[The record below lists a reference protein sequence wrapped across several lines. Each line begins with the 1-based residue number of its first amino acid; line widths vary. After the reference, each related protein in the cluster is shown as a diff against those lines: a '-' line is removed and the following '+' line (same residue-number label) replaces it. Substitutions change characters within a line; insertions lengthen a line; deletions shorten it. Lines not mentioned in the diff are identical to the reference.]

1 MIRKYLLVGTSC
13 FLLGAGGMAL
23 VDARAIAGP
32 PGADTF
38 RMLEL
43 FGNILATVDASYVAP
58 VEHKQLIEAA
68 IDGMVSSLDPHSSYL
83 SPEDFDDMRAL
94 TKGEYAG
101 LGIEI
106 TSEEGVAKVI
116 SPMDDT
122 PAARAGIK
130 AGDYITA
137 VDGESIIGEKLDA
150 VVKRLRG
157 ASGAAV
163 TLTLVRD
170 KKDPFDVKLVRQVI
184 NVKSVKSR
192 MEGEYGYI
200 RISAVNEN
208 TGRETVRA
216 VRDLKAKSPAIKGVV
231 LDLRNNPGGLLDQSI
246 EVADVFLDGGEVVSE
261 RGRNPKDIERF
272 NARPGD
278 MLEGLPIVV
287 LVNGGSASAAE
298 IIAGALQDRKR
309 AEVIGLTSFGKG
321 SVQSVIALRGGQDGA
336 LKLTTG
342 RYYTPSGRSIQKT
355 GIDPDLEVA
364 KTKDEADYV
373 ANKTAQ
379 FSEATFK
386 NSLNA
391 SEGKARR
398 EAHKVAYAPPEGY
411 DAKADFQLEKAL
423 EVLKAG
429 SVRSFLGSQRP
440 VGTQIAQAGPA
451 KPGPALKEKP
461 GPAVAQ
467 AKPPGG

>member
-1 MIRKYLLVGTSC
+1 MRKYFLVGASC
-13 FLLGAGGMAL
+13 FMLGAGGMAAVNAKAL
-23 VDARAIAGP
+23 AGQP
-32 PGADTF
+32 NADTF
-38 RMLEL
+38 HMLEL

-58 VEHKQLIEAA
+58 VEHKKLIESA

-83 SPEDFDDMRAL
+83 SPDDFEEMRAL

-122 PAARAGIK
+122 PAAKAGIK

-137 VDGESIIGEKLDA
+137 IDGSSIVGEKLDE
-150 VVKRLRG
+150 VVKKLRG
-157 ASGAAV
+157 ESGQGV

-170 KKDPFDVKLVRQVI
+170 KKDPFDVKLVRQI
-184 NVKSVKSR
+184 IAVKSVKSR
-192 MEGEYGYI
+192 MEGDYGYI

-208 TGRETVRA
+208 TGRETVEA
-216 VRDLKAKSPAIKGVV
+216 VRKLKAGAPAMKGVV

-246 EVADVFLDGGEVVSE
+246 EVSDVFLDGGEVVSE

-272 NARPGD
+272 NAKGGD
-278 MLEGLPIVV
+278 MLGGLPMVV
-287 LVNGGSASAAE
+287 LINGGSASAAE

-364 KTKDEADYV
+364 RTKEEADYV
-373 ANKTAQ
+373 ANKSTQ
-379 FSEATFK
+379 FSEATFT
-386 NSLNA
+386 NALNA
-391 SEGKARR
+391 SEGKVRR
-398 EAHKVAYAPPEGY
+398 EAHKVSYAPPEGY
-411 DAKADFQLEKAL
+411 DAKADYQLDKAI

-429 SVRSFLGSQRP
+429 SVRAFVGSHRP
-440 VGTQIAQAGPA
+440 AGTQVAQAGPA
-451 KPGPALKEKP
+451 KASPTAKEKP
-461 GPAVAQ
+461 GPTVAQ